1 MFWILQNQFKTF
13 IGTLIIFS
21 IMGTFSI
28 MGNKKQFEHLRKAK
42 KENKQYY
49 SINWID
55 GTTTYLNKETNKI
68 ETIKTRL
75 L

>member
-1 MFWILQNQFKTF
+1 
-13 IGTLIIFS
+13 
-21 IMGTFSI
+21 
-28 MGNKKQFEHLRKAK
+28 MGNKIQFQHLINLK
-42 KENKQYY
+42 KHNRAHY

-68 ETIKTRL
+68 ETIKTKL